1 MNYNDAF
8 SEVKGL
14 TKRTTKTAMELVEFF
29 CRIADEKKVS
39 DLVVLDVSQLTP
51 ITNFFI
57 IGTCENS
64 LHIDAVV
71 EEMEFRAKHELGML
85 LKRSGEPSS
94 NWVVLDADD
103 VIIHL
108 FNPEL
113 RDYYD
118 LETLWAAA
126 EKWVWVDNA
135 LKAETTITT

>member
-1 MNYNDAF
+1 MARKPTN
-8 SEVKGL
+8 
-14 TKRTTKTAMELVEFF
+14 TALELAEFF
-29 CRIADEKKVS
+29 CKIADEKKVG

-51 ITNFFI
+51 ITDFFL
-57 IGTCENS
+57 IGTCENP
-64 LHIDAVV
+64 LHIDAVA
-71 EEMEFRAKHELGML
+71 EEMELRAKYELGML

-94 NWVVLDADD
+94 NWVVLDAGD

-126 EKWVWVDNA
+126 ERWVWVNNA
-135 LKAETTITT
+135 LKAETTIAT